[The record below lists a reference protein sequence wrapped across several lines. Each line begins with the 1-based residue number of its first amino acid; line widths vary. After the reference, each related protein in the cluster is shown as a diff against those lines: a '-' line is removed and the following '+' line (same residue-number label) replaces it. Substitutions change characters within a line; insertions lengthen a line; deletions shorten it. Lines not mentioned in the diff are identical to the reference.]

1 MEEAET
7 GFNERLEAVN
17 TKMTQE
23 LDLSIEK
30 RISNLSDESEGQLK
44 EVSSKATGIL
54 EQAQSELDRKE
65 VDFEE
70 LNLLYEGKANKLIEE
85 ITSESTQVTTIYDE
99 LQSIQ
104 ETNREYQILL
114 DSSEEKSK
122 SVFENMKQE
131 FDTVI
136 QAGKSSTMISSLEA
150 LEKKLKR
157 LEKYAHRHSFAGTP
171 I

>member
-1 MEEAET
+1 M
-7 GFNERLEAVN
+7 
-17 TKMTQE
+17 
-23 LDLSIEK
+23 
-30 RISNLSDESEGQLK
+30 
-44 EVSSKATGIL
+44 
-54 EQAQSELDRKE
+54 
-65 VDFEE
+65 
-70 LNLLYEGKANKLIEE
+70 LYEGKANKLIEE